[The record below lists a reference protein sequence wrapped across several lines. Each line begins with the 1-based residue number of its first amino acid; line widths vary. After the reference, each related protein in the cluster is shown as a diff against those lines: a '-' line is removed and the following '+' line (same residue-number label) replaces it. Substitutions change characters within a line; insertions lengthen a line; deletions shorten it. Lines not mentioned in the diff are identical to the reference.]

1 MALRG
6 KNTPRLN
13 HCRKRIVI
21 RGGAGILGPHLID
34 RSLEP
39 GNKVLRVDNL
49 FTSANG
55 NIERLH
61 S

>member
-6 KNTPRLN
+6 KNTPRLY
-13 HCRKRIVI
+13 HCRKRILVT
-21 RGGAGILGPHLID
+21 GGAGTLGPHLID

-39 GNKVLRVDNL
+39 GNKVLCVDNL
-49 FTSANG
+49 FTSPNG

-61 S
+61 A